1 MAGGFPRSWGQHLSV
16 EAGLNPD
23 LVIAAGM
30 WSESRLIQ
38 EIEDLLDEHW
48 TLSFSKDED
57 LIWTLTLLDGA
68 GSVAYSVRG
77 GFPNVVLLDGYAWLS
92 LRASPSL
99 RGTWSSRKEELTV
112 RIYPSETPPDPP
124 DLDPEEVL
132 KVIDPG

>member
-1 MAGGFPRSWGQHLSV
+1 M
-16 EAGLNPD
+16 NPD
-23 LVIAAGM
+23 LVVAAGM

-38 EIEDLLDEHW
+38 EIEDLLEENW

-57 LIWTLTLLDGA
+57 LIWTLTLVDGE
-68 GSVAYSVRG
+68 GSSAYSVRG
-77 GFPNVVLLDGYAWLS
+77 GFPNVVLLDAYTWLS
-92 LRASPSL
+92 LRTSPPL
-99 RGTWSSRKEELTV
+99 RGTWAGRKDELTV